1 MPEEPNRPIEELL
14 LGYSRHRGKIAP
26 QELHGATRKMLQGEV
41 ERVYGT
47 QGVPKQSWTSL
58 FRRFWPQFAFGLSLF
73 IILIGLLLPS
83 RAPRRTIVKDS
94 NQQQKSKQSPLPLV
108 GKPSPEAP
116 SQPAPLVHNTLSAP
130 EASEAPVPLAAQ
142 RPSEAKSLKRE
153 RTDALATTQDSM
165 AQNSEARGF
174 NVFANAPA
182 PRMESS
188 EITTAQAEAT
198 QTQSAT
204 RFQRDKAK
212 VEAAPATL
220 SASETTS
227 VPSLA
232 KVAAPRSVTTVNAL
246 TNLGD
251 ALRTTFVATTNDV
264 PGLALTTTAS
274 PVLTHFNFE
283 QLGEKLRI
291 TDEDGSIYSGVIQAT
306 PSPPTNI
313 VALLDNAAVY
323 PFQAH
328 GTNLTFGEAVTIF
341 GQLFQR
347 TNTLPSPEDTFAFR
361 TRTNAPPG
369 AESKLRKPAPMIM
382 RAILGRAI
390 LGQTNEFQIKAFTQ
404 EP

>member
-1 MPEEPNRPIEELL
+1 
-14 LGYSRHRGKIAP
+14 
-26 QELHGATRKMLQGEV
+26 MLQGEV
-41 ERVYGT
+41 ERVYGS
-47 QGVPKQSWTSL
+47 QGARKRSWTSV

-94 NQQQKSKQSPLPLV
+94 NQQEKAKEVSGPMV
-108 GKPSPEAP
+108 GKPSFEAP
-116 SQPAPLVHNTLSAP
+116 SQPAPLVNNTLSAP
-130 EASEAPVPLAAQ
+130 QASEPVPSAA
-142 RPSEAKSLKRE
+142 PLTPAPKSLKRE
-153 RTDALATTQDSM
+153 RTAAAPTAQVSI
-165 AQNSEARGF
+165 AQNSQARGF
-174 NVFANAPA
+174 NAIANAPA
-182 PRMESS
+182 PPIQST
-188 EITTAQAEAT
+188 EIATAQAEAT

-212 VEAAPATL
+212 VEAAPAIL
-220 SASETTS
+220 SASEATT

-264 PGLALTTTAS
+264 AGLALTTTAS

-291 TDEDGSIYSGVIQAT
+291 TDEDGSVYSGVIQTT
-306 PSPPTNI
+306 PLPPTNL

-328 GTNLTFGEAVTIF
+328 GTNITFGEPVTMF

-361 TRTNAPPG
+361 ARTNAPLG
-369 AESKLRKPAPMIM
+369 AESKLRKPAQTIM

-390 LGQTNEFQIKAFTQ
+390 VGQTNEFQIKALSQ

>member
-14 LGYSRHRGKIAP
+14 RGYSRQRRKIAP
-26 QELHGATRKMLQGEV
+26 PELHGATRKMLQGEV

-47 QGVPKQSWTSL
+47 QGARKRSWTSL

-83 RAPRRTIVKDS
+83 RAPQRTIVQDS
-94 NQQQKSKQSPLPLV
+94 NRQEKAKEVSGPMV
-108 GKPSPEAP
+108 GKPSFEAP
-116 SQPAPLVHNTLSAP
+116 SQPPPIVNNALSAP
-130 EASEAPVPLAAQ
+130 DASEPVPLAAQ
-142 RPSEAKSLKRE
+142 RPPETKSLKRE
-153 RTDALATTQDSM
+153 RTEAVPPAQDSI
-165 AQNSEARGF
+165 AQSSEARGF
-174 NVFANAPA
+174 NAVANAPA
-182 PRMESS
+182 PPIHSS
-188 EITTAQAEAT
+188 EIATAQAEAT

-220 SASETTS
+220 SASEATS

-251 ALRTTFVATTNDV
+251 ALRTTFVASTNDV
-264 PGLALTTTAS
+264 AGLPLTTTAS
-274 PVLTHFNFE
+274 PVLTRFNFE

-291 TDEDGSIYSGVIQAT
+291 TDEDGSIYSGVIQTT
-306 PSPPTNI
+306 PLPPTNV

-328 GTNLTFGEAVTIF
+328 GTNVTFGESVTIF

>member
-14 LGYSRHRGKIAP
+14 RGYSRQRGKIASP
-26 QELHGATRKMLQGEV
+26 ELHGATRKMLQGEV

-47 QGVPKQSWTSL
+47 QGARKRSWTSL

-116 SQPAPLVHNTLSAP
+116 SQSQPAPLVHNTLSAP

-142 RPSEAKSLKRE
+142 RPSEAKALKRE
-153 RTDALATTQDSM
+153 RTDAPATTQDSL

-174 NVFANAPA
+174 NAFANAPA

-204 RFQRDKAK
+204 RFQRDK
-212 VEAAPATL
+212 VEATVGIL
-220 SASETTS
+220 SASEATS

-251 ALRTTFVATTNDV
+251 ALRTTFVASTNDV
-264 PGLALTTTAS
+264 AGLPLTTTAS
-274 PVLTHFNFE
+274 PVLTRFNFE

-328 GTNLTFGEAVTIF
+328 GTNVTFGEAVTIF

-369 AESKLRKPAPMIM
+369 AESKLRKPARMIM

-390 LGQTNEFQIKAFTQ
+390 LGQTNEFQIQAFTQ